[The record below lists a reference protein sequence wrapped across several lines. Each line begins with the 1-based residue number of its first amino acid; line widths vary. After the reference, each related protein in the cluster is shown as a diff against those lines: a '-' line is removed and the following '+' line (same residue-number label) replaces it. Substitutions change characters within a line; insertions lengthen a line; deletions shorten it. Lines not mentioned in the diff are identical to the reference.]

1 MQTAVCDSFV
11 VLTHCILSFSQRGKW
26 VLCSLTA
33 IRGAETFAHES
44 IVSIT
49 VLWQLSDSS
58 NAPRMLLCTFFLV
71 ASKVWADIF
80 SQTCDSRNQEY
91 QGYIYHYENRST
103 EMDSSRTGKWMK
115 HFFSLF
121 FFQIS
126 PLSTATW
133 KWASPIMIVAL
144 VAQDN
149 CLTFAKSVSV
159 SLAYSISFHLKAP
172 SNFGILQ
179 CSVTQTEFAMDID
192 KYKKSDSTANKN
204 LFFITEI
211 THSVIYQRIWT
222 QNDRD
227 SKTNVTCISI
237 CYFTPRNSV

>member
-1 MQTAVCDSFV
+1 
-11 VLTHCILSFSQRGKW
+11 
-26 VLCSLTA
+26 
-33 IRGAETFAHES
+33 
-44 IVSIT
+44 
-49 VLWQLSDSS
+49 
-58 NAPRMLLCTFFLV
+58 
-71 ASKVWADIF
+71 
-80 SQTCDSRNQEY
+80 
-91 QGYIYHYENRST
+91 
-103 EMDSSRTGKWMK
+103 
-115 HFFSLF
+115 
-121 FFQIS
+121 
-126 PLSTATW
+126 
-133 KWASPIMIVAL
+133 MIVAL